1 MNYIGFYNKHR
12 DKIFSYFYY
21 NLRSDRELAED
32 LTSDT
37 FLKWFEKI
45 DTYDDNYSFSTW
57 IFTIARNKLIDH
69 YRKEKN
75 DISID
80 NEDSQE
86 IEEFTKYEIDFNS
99 KIDIEFKME
108 DVYGALER
116 IPSAQKELII
126 MKYLNE
132 FSTKEIAQ
140 ISWKSEVNIRKIIS
154 RGLQKVSSILEI
166 NLV

>member
-1 MNYIGFYNKHR
+1 MDYIEFYNKYR

-57 IFTIARNKLIDH
+57 IFTIARNKLIYH
-69 YRKEKN
+69 YRKEKK

-86 IEEFTKYEIDFNS
+86 IEEFTKYETDFNS
-99 KIDIEFKME
+99 KIDVEFKME
-108 DVYGALER
+108 EVYVALEK
-116 IPSAQKELII
+116 IPSTQKELII
-126 MKYLNE
+126 MRYLNE
-132 FSTKEIAQ
+132 FSTKEISQ
-140 ISWKSEVNIRKIIS
+140 ISWKKEANIRKIIS
-154 RGLQKVSSILEI
+154 RGLQKVSNILEP